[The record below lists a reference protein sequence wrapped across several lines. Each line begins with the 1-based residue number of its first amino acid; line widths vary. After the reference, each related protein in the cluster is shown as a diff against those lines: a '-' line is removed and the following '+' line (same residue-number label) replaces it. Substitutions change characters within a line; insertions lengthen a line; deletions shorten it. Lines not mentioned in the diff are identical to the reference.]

1 MTKIAVYPGT
11 FDPITN
17 GHFDLMKRGLKIF
30 DQVIVAVAE
39 NSQKQ
44 TLLSLQ
50 QRIDLVNEVTKDIKA
65 IDVMTLNKLVVDFA
79 KDHSATIILRGL
91 RAISDF
97 EYEVQLA
104 SINRSIEPSIE
115 SVFMSPA
122 EEYSFLSSSIVKDIA
137 RHNGDTSNYVHP
149 AVSEVLREKYSK

>member
-115 SVFMSPA
+115 SVFVSPA